1 MAGPVPAGPDV
12 AEGSAAGAETGT
24 APLVDRLIAFLDAWV
39 PKPAAWAFALRIWIA
54 MMLALAAAFWLQ
66 LDSASSAATCV
77 AILAQPKRGQ
87 AISKAVYRLLGTLIG
102 AVVSIVV
109 VALFGQDRVM
119 LFLSF
124 TVWLGLCVFVAQYL
138 QDTRA
143 YGAMLS
149 GYTVAIIALGQID
162 DPQGA
167 FDAAVSRVAVIVL
180 GIVAITFINDAL
192 ASPSTWRA
200 LLPQLRKAWDETRAY
215 ARTSLAEGDLG
226 AQRTAALI
234 RTIAPM
240 RADASAIAGELD
252 DGRFRAA
259 GARSC
264 IAALYVMAASI
275 RTVAAAAAHLKNPSP
290 AVAEAMAI
298 CRRVAD
304 APDPESLDRDDAR
317 LRDLVDEAVRDGRR
331 PVDEVVML
339 QRALDFVCA
348 ATFAQDGIQAVADG
362 HAPLRDASLPTHRDF
377 PVALRGA
384 LRVALGFA
392 ATAAIFVA
400 LGLPQASF
408 ALVQV
413 AATAALSST
422 TPDPKKFATGVVIG
436 MTLAATFAGIARF
449 VFLDGVQGFPMLALV
464 MAPVIFLGCFL
475 SLNPKTFGIG
485 FILIVFFPVLLGPS
499 NPQSYDAQT
508 FLLNAFLVVV
518 AAIILS
524 IVVRLLIPVTPAQQR
539 VFALDSARRALAD
552 ALVGEGG
559 DATTRTSLNA
569 DRLFQFANYS
579 SGSGAVRRASLSH
592 AFALA
597 RLEAAAARGHA
608 ELRRLRAVT
617 ALRDAILRARAGL
630 AAGDDRALET
640 SAGDLIRAAS
650 RQDRSVRLTTARAA
664 SDLLT
669 AARTI
674 ARHRTFLRRLGVGA
688 S

>member
-1 MAGPVPAGPDV
+1 MAEA
-12 AEGSAAGAETGT
+12 SAASTGAASGT
-24 APLVDRLIAFLDAWV
+24 RSDRLLAFLDAWV
-39 PKPAAWAFALRIWIA
+39 PKPAAWAYALRIWIA

-87 AISKAVYRLLGTLIG
+87 ALSKAVYRLLGTLIG

-109 VALFGQDRVM
+109 VALFGQDRVL

-162 DPQGA
+162 QPQGA

-200 LLPQLRKAWDETRAY
+200 LLPQLRKAWEGTRAY
-215 ARTSLAEGDLG
+215 ARESLDRGDLG
-226 AQRTAALI
+226 ATRTAALI
-234 RTIAPM
+234 RMIAPM

-252 DGRFRAA
+252 DGPFRAA

-264 IAALYVMAASI
+264 IAALYGMAASI
-275 RTVAAAAAHLKNPSP
+275 RTVAAAAACLRSPSP
-290 AVAEAMAI
+290 AVDEAVAI

-304 APDPESLDRDDAR
+304 APDPDSLDRDDER
-317 LRDLVDEAVRDGRR
+317 LRELVDAAIRDGRR
-331 PVDEVVML
+331 PLDEVVIL

-362 HAPLRDASLPTHRDF
+362 HEPLRDAKLPTHRDF

-392 ATAAIFVA
+392 ATAAAFVA

-413 AATAALSST
+413 AATAALSSVA
-422 TPDPKKFATGVVIG
+422 PDPKKFANGVVIG
-436 MTLAATFAGIARF
+436 MILAATFAGLARF
-449 VFLDGVQGFPMLALV
+449 AFLNGVQGFPMLAMA
-464 MAPVIFLGCFL
+464 MAPVIFFGCFL

-499 NPQSYDAQT
+499 NPQTYDAQT

-569 DRLFQFANYS
+569 DRLFQFAGYS
-579 SGSGAVRRASLSH
+579 SGSGAVRRASLAH

-597 RLEAAAARGHA
+597 RLEAAAARSHA
-608 ELRRLRAVT
+608 ELRRLWPVT
-617 ALRDAILRARAGL
+617 ALRDAIRQARSGL
-630 AAGDDRALET
+630 AVADDRVLET
-640 SAGDLIRAAS
+640 AARDLIRAAS
-650 RQDRSVRLTTARAA
+650 GEGRSVRLTTARAA
-664 SDLLT
+664 SDLVT
-669 AARTI
+669 AARTV
-674 ARHRTFLRRLGVGA
+674 ARYRKFLHRLGVA
-688 S
+688 AF

>member
-1 MAGPVPAGPDV
+1 MAEAAVTPAGG
-12 AEGSAAGAETGT
+12 ARAAS
-24 APLVDRLIAFLDAWV
+24 VFDRAVAFLDAWV

-102 AVVSIVV
+102 AVVSLALVG
-109 VALFGQDRVM
+109 LFGQDRV
-119 LFLSF
+119 LLLLGF

-180 GIVAITFINDAL
+180 GIVVITFINDAL

-200 LLPQLRKAWDETRAY
+200 LLPQLRTAWDETRSY
-215 ARTSLAEGDLG
+215 ARETLAAGDLG
-226 AQRTAALI
+226 ATQTAALI

-264 IAALYVMAASI
+264 IAALYGMAASI
-275 RTVAAAAAHLKNPSP
+275 RSVAAAAACLRNPSP

-304 APDPESLDRDDAR
+304 APDPEALDRDDER
-317 LRDLVDEAVRDGRR
+317 LRDLVDAAVRAGDR
-331 PVDEVVML
+331 PLDEVVVL

-348 ATFAQDGIQAVADG
+348 ATFAQDGIRAVADG
-362 HAPLRDASLPTHRDF
+362 HRPLRDAALPTHRDF

-384 LRVALGFA
+384 LRVAIGFA
-392 ATAAIFVA
+392 VTAAAFVA

-413 AATAALSST
+413 ASTAALSSS
-422 TPDPKKFATGVVIG
+422 TPDPRKFANGVVIG
-436 MTLAATFAGIARF
+436 MILAATFAGIARF
-449 VFLDGVQGFPMLALV
+449 VFLNGVQGFPMLAIV
-464 MAPVIFLGCFL
+464 MAPVIAFGCFL

-485 FILIVFFPVLLGPS
+485 FIVIVFFPVLLGPS
-499 NPQSYDAQT
+499 NPQSYDALT

-518 AAIILS
+518 AAVILS
-524 IVVRLLIPVTPAQQR
+524 IVVRLLLPVTRAQQR

-569 DRLFQFANYS
+569 DRLFQFAGYS
-579 SGSGAVRRASLSH
+579 SGSGAVRRANLTH

-597 RLEAAAARGHA
+597 RLEAAAARAHA
-608 ELRRLRAVT
+608 ELRRLWSIQSLRGVIPRA
-617 ALRDAILRARAGL
+617 RDAL
-630 AAGDDRALET
+630 AAGDDRALEE
-640 SAGDLIRAAS
+640 AARELIRAAS
-650 RQDRSVRLTTARAA
+650 ARDRAVRLTTACAA
-664 SDLLT
+664 SDLVT

-674 ARHRTFLRRLGVGA
+674 TRHRRFLHRLDIA
-688 S
+688 LF

>member
-1 MAGPVPAGPDV
+1 M

>member
-1 MAGPVPAGPDV
+1 MAEAAASAVRPS
-12 AEGSAAGAETGT
+12 GSI
-24 APLVDRLIAFLDAWV
+24 VDRAVDVLDDWV
-39 PKPAAWAFALRIWIA
+39 PGPAAWAFALRIWSA

-66 LDSASSAATCV
+66 LDSAASAATCV

-102 AVVSIVV
+102 AAVSILLM
-109 VALFGQDRVM
+109 ALFGQDRV
-119 LFLSF
+119 LLLVSF

-162 DPQGA
+162 DPQGT

-200 LLPQLRKAWDETRAY
+200 LLPQLRNAWDGTRAY
-215 ARTSLAEGDLG
+215 ARETLAEGDLG
-226 AQRTAALI
+226 ATRTAALI

-264 IAALYVMAASI
+264 IAALYVMAASV
-275 RTVAAAAAHLKNPSP
+275 RTAAAAAAHLRNPSP
-290 AVAEAMAI
+290 AVAEALAI

-304 APDPESLDRDDAR
+304 APSLDALDRDDER
-317 LRDLVDEAVRDGRR
+317 LRDLVDSAIRDGNR
-331 PVDEVVML
+331 PLDEVVVL

-348 ATFAQDGIQAVADG
+348 ATFAQDGIRAVADG
-362 HAPLRDASLPTHRDF
+362 HAPLRDARLPTHRDF

-384 LRVALGFA
+384 LRVALAFA
-392 ATAAIFVA
+392 VTAAAFVA

-413 AATAALSST
+413 AATATLSSVN
-422 TPDPKKFATGVVIG
+422 PEPKKFANGVVIG
-436 MTLAATFAGIARF
+436 MTLAATLAGIARF
-449 VFLDGVQGFPMLALV
+449 ALLNGVQGFPMLAIV

-485 FILIVFFPVLLGPS
+485 FIVIVFFPVLLGPS
-499 NPQSYDAQT
+499 NPQSYDALT

-518 AAIILS
+518 AAAVLS
-524 IVVRLLIPVTPAQQR
+524 IVVRLLLPVTRAQQR

-569 DRLFQFANYS
+569 DRLFQFAGYS
-579 SGSGAVRRASLSH
+579 SGSGAVRRANFTH

-597 RLEAAAARGHA
+597 RLEAAAARAHA
-608 ELRRLRAVT
+608 ELRRLWSIQSLRGVIPRA
-617 ALRDAILRARAGL
+617 RDAL
-630 AAGDDRALET
+630 AAGDDRALEE
-640 SAGDLIRAAS
+640 AARELIRAAS
-650 RQDRSVRLTTARAA
+650 ARDRAVRLTTACAA
-664 SDLLT
+664 
-669 AARTI
+669 
-674 ARHRTFLRRLGVGA
+674 
-688 S
+688 

>member
-1 MAGPVPAGPDV
+1 MAEAPVAPGAGRHAV
-12 AEGSAAGAETGT
+12 SAI
-24 APLVDRLIAFLDAWV
+24 DRAVSFLDTWV

-102 AVVSIVV
+102 AVVALVLM
-109 VALFGQDRVM
+109 ALFAQDRV
-119 LFLSF
+119 LLLLGF
-124 TVWLGLCVFVAQYL
+124 TVWLGLCVFVAQFL

-162 DPQGA
+162 EPQGT

-180 GIVAITFINDAL
+180 GIVVITFINDAL

-200 LLPQLRKAWDETRAY
+200 LLPQLRKAWDETRGY
-215 ARTSLAEGDLG
+215 ARETLTEGDLG
-226 AQRTAALI
+226 ASRTAALI

-275 RTVAAAAAHLKNPSP
+275 RSVAAAAACLRNPGP
-290 AVAEAMAI
+290 AVSEAMAI
-298 CRRVAD
+298 CRRVTD
-304 APDPESLDRDDAR
+304 APDPDALDRDDER
-317 LRDLVDEAVRDGRR
+317 LRDLVDAAIRDGTR
-331 PVDEVVML
+331 PLDEVVVL

-348 ATFAQDGIQAVADG
+348 ATFAQDGIRAVADG
-362 HAPLRDASLPTHRDF
+362 HKPLRDATLPTHRDF

-384 LRVALGFA
+384 LRVALSFAVTA
-392 ATAAIFVA
+392 ATFVA

-413 AATAALSST
+413 AATAALSSV

-436 MTLAATFAGIARF
+436 MMLAATFAGIARF
-449 VFLDGVQGFPMLALV
+449 ALLNGVQGFPMLAIA
-464 MAPVIFLGCFL
+464 MAPVIAFGCFL
-475 SLNPKTFGIG
+475 SLNPRTFGIG
-485 FILIVFFPVLLGPS
+485 FIVIVFFPVLLGPS
-499 NPQSYDAQT
+499 NPQTYDALT

-518 AAIILS
+518 AAVILS
-524 IVVRLLIPVTPAQQR
+524 IVVRLILPVTPAQQR
-539 VFALDSARRALAD
+539 VFALDSARRSLAD
-552 ALVGEGG
+552 ALIGQGG

-569 DRLFQFANYS
+569 DRLFQFAGYS
-579 SGSGAVRRASLSH
+579 SGSGAVRRANLHH

-597 RLEAAAARGHA
+597 RLEAAAARAHA
-608 ELRRLRAVT
+608 ELRRLWSIEGLRGAIPH
-617 ALRDAILRARAGL
+617 ARDAL
-630 AAGDDRALET
+630 AAGNDRGLEI
-640 SAGDLIRAAS
+640 AARDLIRAAS
-650 RQDRSVRLTTARAA
+650 GQDRPVRLTTARAA
-664 SDLLT
+664 SDLIT
-669 AARTI
+669 ASRTI
-674 ARHRTFLRRLGVGA
+674 TRHRRFLHRLDIA
-688 S
+688 PF

>member
-1 MAGPVPAGPDV
+1 MAEAPVAPAADPS
-12 AEGSAAGAETGT
+12 AGS
-24 APLVDRLIAFLDAWV
+24 LLDRAVAFLDAWV

-54 MMLALAAAFWLQ
+54 MMLALAMAFWLQ

-102 AVVSIVV
+102 AAVSIVFM
-109 VALFGQDRVM
+109 ALFGQDRV
-119 LFLSF
+119 LLLLGF

-149 GYTVAIIALGQID
+149 GYTVAIVALGQID
-162 DPQGA
+162 DPQGT

-180 GIVAITFINDAL
+180 GIVVITFINDAL

-200 LLPQLRKAWDETRAY
+200 LLPQLRKGWDDTRSY
-215 ARTSLAEGDLG
+215 ARETLESGDLG
-226 AQRTAALI
+226 ATRTAALI

-264 IAALYVMAASI
+264 IAALYAMAAAI
-275 RTVAAAAAHLKNPSP
+275 RSVAAAAACLRHPSP

-304 APDPESLDRDDAR
+304 APDPDVLDRDDER
-317 LRDLVDEAVRDGRR
+317 LRDLVDSAIRDGNR
-331 PVDEVVML
+331 PLDEVVVL

-348 ATFAQDGIQAVADG
+348 ATFAQDGIRAVADG
-362 HAPLRDASLPTHRDF
+362 HEPLRDARLPTHRDF

-384 LRVALGFA
+384 LRVALSFA
-392 ATAAIFVA
+392 VTAAAFVA

-413 AATAALSST
+413 AATAALSSV
-422 TPDPKKFATGVVIG
+422 TPDPKKFANGVVIG
-436 MTLAATFAGIARF
+436 MTLAATLAGIARF
-449 VFLDGVQGFPMLALV
+449 ALLNGVQGFPMLAIV

-499 NPQSYDAQT
+499 NPQTYDALT
-508 FLLNAFLVVV
+508 FLLNAFLVV
-518 AAIILS
+518 AAAVILS
-524 IVVRLLIPVTPAQQR
+524 IVVRLVLPVTPAQQR
-539 VFALDSARRALAD
+539 GFALDSARRALAD
-552 ALVGEGG
+552 ALIGQGG

-569 DRLFQFANYS
+569 DRLFQFAGYS
-579 SGSGAVRRASLSH
+579 SGSGAVRPANLHH

-597 RLEAAAARGHA
+597 RLEAAAARAHA
-608 ELRRLRAVT
+608 ELRRLWSIE
-617 ALRDAILRARAGL
+617 ALRGAIPRARDAL
-630 AAGDDRALET
+630 ASGDDRGLET
-640 SAGDLIRAAS
+640 AARDLIRAAAGQG
-650 RQDRSVRLTTARAA
+650 RAVRLTTARAA
-664 SDLLT
+664 SDLVT
-669 AARTI
+669 ASRTI
-674 ARHRTFLRRLGVGA
+674 TRHRRFLHRLDIA
-688 S
+688 LF

>member
-1 MAGPVPAGPDV
+1 MADGAVTADTG
-12 AEGSAAGAETGT
+12 AAQGSA
-24 APLVDRLIAFLDAWV
+24 LDRLIGFLDAWV
-39 PKPAAWAFALRIWIA
+39 PKPAAWAFALRIWLA
-54 MMLALAAAFWLQ
+54 MMLALGAAFWLQ

-87 AISKAVYRLLGTLIG
+87 AISKAIYRLLGTLIG

-109 VALFGQDRVM
+109 VALFGQDRVL
-119 LFLSF
+119 LFVSF
-124 TVWLGLCVFVAQYL
+124 SVWLGLCVFVAQYL

-200 LLPQLRKAWDETRAY
+200 LLPQLRKAWDGTRAY
-215 ARTSLAEGDLG
+215 ARETLAEGDLG
-226 AQRTAALI
+226 ATRTAALI

-252 DGRFRAA
+252 DGPFRAA

-275 RTVAAAAAHLKNPSP
+275 RTVGAAAAHLRDPSP
-290 AVAEAMAI
+290 AVAEAIAI

-304 APDPESLDRDDAR
+304 APDPDALDRDDER
-317 LRDLVDEAVRDGRR
+317 LRDLVDAAIRDGHR
-331 PVDEVVML
+331 PLDEVVVL

-348 ATFAQDGIQAVADG
+348 ATFAQDGIKAVADG

-392 ATAAIFVA
+392 VTAAIFVA

-413 AATAALSST
+413 ASTAALSST
-422 TPDPKKFATGVVIG
+422 TPDPKKFASGVVIG
-436 MTLAATFAGIARF
+436 MCLAASFACIARYG
-449 VFLDGVQGFPMLALV
+449 FLTGVQGFPILALV
-464 MAPVIFLGCFL
+464 MAPVVFLGCFL
-475 SLNPKTFGIG
+475 SLNPRTFGIG

-499 NPQSYDAQT
+499 NPQTYDAQT

-518 AAIILS
+518 SAIILS

-569 DRLFQFANYS
+569 DRLFQFANFS
-579 SGSGAVRRASLSH
+579 SGSSAVRRASLSH

-597 RLEAAAARGHA
+597 RLEAAAARAHA
-608 ELRRLRAVT
+608 ELRRLWTVA
-617 ALRDAILRARAGL
+617 ALRDPIRRAQSGL
-630 AAGDDRALET
+630 AAADDRALET
-640 SAGDLIRAAS
+640 AARDLIRAAS
-650 RQDRSVRLTTARAA
+650 GRDRSVRLTTARAA
-664 SDLLT
+664 SDLVT
-669 AARTI
+669 ASRTV
-674 ARHRTFLRRLGVGA
+674 ARHRKFFRRLVDA
-688 S
+688 ST

>member
-1 MAGPVPAGPDV
+1 MAEAAPGAGR
-12 AEGSAAGAETGT
+12 
-24 APLVDRLIAFLDAWV
+24 APESMLDRLLAVLDAWV
-39 PKPAAWAFALRIWIA
+39 PKPAAWAFAVRIWIA

-102 AVVSIVV
+102 AVVSIVLM
-109 VALFGQDRVM
+109 ALFAQDRV
-119 LFLSF
+119 LLLVSF

-149 GYTVAIIALGQID
+149 GYTVAIVALGQID
-162 DPQGA
+162 EPQGT

-180 GIVAITFINDAL
+180 GIVVITFINDAL

-200 LLPQLRKAWDETRAY
+200 LLPQLRQAWDQTRAY
-215 ARTSLAEGDLG
+215 ARATLAAGDLG
-226 AQRTAALI
+226 PVRTAALI

-252 DGRFRAA
+252 DGPARAA

-264 IAALYVMAASI
+264 IAALYVMAAAI
-275 RTVAAAAAHLKNPSP
+275 RAVAAATACLRNPGP
-290 AVAEAMAI
+290 AVTEALAI

-304 APDPESLDRDDAR
+304 APDAEALDRDDER
-317 LRDLVDEAVRDGRR
+317 LRDLVDAAIRDGDR
-331 PVDEVVML
+331 PLDEVVVL

-348 ATFAQDGIQAVADG
+348 ATFAQDGIGAVADG
-362 HAPLRDASLPTHRDF
+362 HRPLRDTQLPTHRDF

-384 LRVALGFA
+384 LRVAVGFA
-392 ATAAIFVA
+392 VTAAAFVA
-400 LGLPQASF
+400 LGSPQASF
-408 ALVQV
+408 AMVQV
-413 AATAALSST
+413 ASTAALSSS
-422 TPDPKKFATGVVIG
+422 TPDPKKFANGVVIG
-436 MTLAATFAGIARF
+436 MCLAATFAGIARF
-449 VFLDGVQGFPMLALV
+449 AFLNGVQGFPMLALA
-464 MAPVIFLGCFL
+464 MAPVIFFGCFL
-475 SLNPKTFGIG
+475 SLNPKTFGVG

-499 NPQSYDAQT
+499 NPQSYDAET

-518 AAIILS
+518 AATVLS
-524 IVVRLLIPVTPAQQR
+524 IVVRLLLPITPEKQR
-539 VFALDSARRALAD
+539 VYALDSARRALAD

-579 SGSGAVRRASLSH
+579 SGSSAVRRASLSH

-597 RLEAAAARGHA
+597 RLEAAAARAHA
-608 ELRRLRAVT
+608 ELRRLWPIKG
-617 ALRDAILRARAGL
+617 LRGAIQRARAGL

-640 SAGDLIRAAS
+640 SARDLIRAAS
-650 RQDRSVRLTTARAA
+650 HEDRSVRLTTARAA
-664 SDLLT
+664 SDLVS
-669 AARTI
+669 ASRTI
-674 ARHRTFLRRLGVGA
+674 ARHRRFLHRLGIA
-688 S
+688 LF

>member
-1 MAGPVPAGPDV
+1 MAEAAASAVRPS
-12 AEGSAAGAETGT
+12 GSI
-24 APLVDRLIAFLDAWV
+24 VDRAVDVLDDWV
-39 PKPAAWAFALRIWIA
+39 PGPAAWAFALRIWIA

-87 AISKAVYRLLGTLIG
+87 AISKAIYRLLGTLIG
-102 AVVSIVV
+102 AAVSIVV
-109 VALFGQDRVM
+109 MALFGQDRVL
-119 LFLSF
+119 LFVSF
-124 TVWLGLCVFVAQYL
+124 TAWLGLCVFVAQYL

-162 DPQGA
+162 NPQGT

-200 LLPQLRKAWDETRAY
+200 LLPQLRNAWDGTRAY
-215 ARTSLAEGDLG
+215 ARETLAEGDLG
-226 AQRTAALI
+226 ATRTAALI

-264 IAALYVMAASI
+264 IAALYVMAASV
-275 RTVAAAAAHLKNPSP
+275 RTAAAAAAHLRNPSP
-290 AVAEAMAI
+290 AVAEALAI

-304 APDPESLDRDDAR
+304 APSLDALDRDDGR
-317 LRDLVDEAVRDGRR
+317 LRDLVDAAIRDGNR
-331 PVDEVVML
+331 PLDEVVVL

-348 ATFAQDGIQAVADG
+348 ATFAQDGIRAVADG
-362 HAPLRDASLPTHRDF
+362 HMPLRDASLPTHRDF

-384 LRVALGFA
+384 VRVALAFA
-392 ATAAIFVA
+392 ATAATFVA

-413 AATAALSST
+413 AATAALSSV
-422 TPDPKKFATGVVIG
+422 TPDPKKFANGVVIG
-436 MTLAATFAGIARF
+436 MTMAATFAGIARF
-449 VFLDGVQGFPMLALV
+449 ALLNGVQGFPMLAMV
-464 MAPVIFLGCFL
+464 MAPVIFVGCFL
-475 SLNPKTFGIG
+475 TLNPKTFGIG
-485 FILIVFFPVLLGPS
+485 FIVIVFFPVLLGPS
-499 NPQSYDAQT
+499 NPQTYDALT
-508 FLLNAFLVVV
+508 FLLNAFLVIV
-518 AAIILS
+518 AAVILS
-524 IVVRLLIPVTPAQQR
+524 IVVRILLPVTPAQQR
-539 VFALDSARRALAD
+539 VFALDSARRTLAD

-569 DRLFQFANYS
+569 DRLFQFAGYS
-579 SGSGAVRRASLSH
+579 SGSSAVRRASLSH

-597 RLEAAAARGHA
+597 RLEAAAARSHA
-608 ELRRLRAVT
+608 ELRRLSAVG
-617 ALRDAILRARAGL
+617 ALRDAIARARAGL

-640 SAGDLIRAAS
+640 AARDLIRAAS
-650 RQDRSVRLTTARAA
+650 RHDRQVRLTTARAA
-664 SDLLT
+664 SDLIS

-674 ARHRTFLRRLGVGA
+674 TRHRRFLHRLDIA
-688 S
+688 LF

>member
-1 MAGPVPAGPDV
+1 
-12 AEGSAAGAETGT
+12 
-24 APLVDRLIAFLDAWV
+24 LDAWV
-39 PKPAAWAFALRIWIA
+39 PGPAAWAFALRIWIA

-102 AVVSIVV
+102 AAVSIVMM
-109 VALFGQDRVM
+109 ALFGQDRVL
-119 LFLSF
+119 LFVSF
-124 TVWLGLCVFVAQYL
+124 TAWLGLCVFVAQYL

-162 DPQGA
+162 NPQGT

-192 ASPSTWRA
+192 ASPSTWRT
-200 LLPQLRKAWDETRAY
+200 LLPQLRNAWDGTRAY
-215 ARTSLAEGDLG
+215 ARETLAEGDLG
-226 AQRTAALI
+226 ATRTAALI

-252 DGRFRAA
+252 DGHFRAA

-264 IAALYVMAASI
+264 IAALYVMAASV
-275 RTVAAAAAHLKNPSP
+275 RTAAAAATHLRNPSP
-290 AVAEAMAI
+290 AVAEALAI

-304 APDPESLDRDDAR
+304 APDLDALDRDDGR
-317 LRDLVDEAVRDGRR
+317 LRDLVDAAIRDGNR
-331 PVDEVVML
+331 PLDEVVVL

-348 ATFAQDGIQAVADG
+348 ATFAQDGIRAVADG

-384 LRVALGFA
+384 LRVALAFA
-392 ATAAIFVA
+392 ATAATFVA

-413 AATAALSST
+413 AATAALSSV
-422 TPDPKKFATGVVIG
+422 TPDPKKFANGVVIG

-449 VFLDGVQGFPMLALV
+449 ALLNGVQGFPMLAMV
-464 MAPVIFLGCFL
+464 MAPVIFFGCFL
-475 SLNPKTFGIG
+475 TLNPKTFGIG
-485 FILIVFFPVLLGPS
+485 FIVIVFFPVLLGPS
-499 NPQSYDAQT
+499 NPQTYDALT
-508 FLLNAFLVVV
+508 FLLNAFLVIV
-518 AAIILS
+518 AAVILS
-524 IVVRLLIPVTPAQQR
+524 IVVRILLPVTPAQQR
-539 VFALDSARRALAD
+539 VFALDSARRTLAD

-569 DRLFQFANYS
+569 DRLFQFAGYS
-579 SGSGAVRRASLSH
+579 SGSSTVRRASLSH

-597 RLEAAAARGHA
+597 RLEAAAARAHA
-608 ELRRLRAVT
+608 ELRRLSTVG
-617 ALRDAILRARAGL
+617 ALRDAIARARAGL

-640 SAGDLIRAAS
+640 AARDLIRAAS
-650 RQDRSVRLTTARAA
+650 RQDRQVRLTTSRAA
-664 SDLLT
+664 SDLIS

-674 ARHRTFLRRLGVGA
+674 TRHRRFLHRLDIA
-688 S
+688 LF

>member
-1 MAGPVPAGPDV
+1 MAEA
-12 AEGSAAGAETGT
+12 AAAAGRTQRSI
-24 APLVDRLIAFLDAWV
+24 VDRVVAVLDDWV

-54 MMLALAAAFWLQ
+54 MMLALALAFWLQ

-87 AISKAVYRLLGTLIG
+87 AISKAIYRLLGTLLG
-102 AVVSIVV
+102 AAVSIVLM
-109 VALFGQDRVM
+109 ALFGQDRV
-119 LFLSF
+119 LLLVSF

-162 DPQGA
+162 EPQGT

-180 GIVAITFINDAL
+180 GIVVITFINDAL

-200 LLPQLRKAWDETRAY
+200 LLPQLRDAWDGTRAY
-215 ARTSLAEGDLG
+215 ACETLTAGDLG
-226 AQRTAALI
+226 PARTAALI

-252 DGRFRAA
+252 DGSFRAA

-264 IAALYVMAASI
+264 IAALYVMAAAI
-275 RTVAAAAAHLKNPSP
+275 RAVAAATSCLRTPGP
-290 AVAEAMAI
+290 AVAEALAI

-304 APDPESLDRDDAR
+304 APDVEILDRDDER
-317 LRDLVDEAVRDGRR
+317 LRDLVDAAIRDGHR
-331 PVDEVVML
+331 PLDEIVVL

-348 ATFAQDGIQAVADG
+348 ATFAQDGLRALADG
-362 HAPLRDASLPTHRDF
+362 HRPLRDARLPTHRDF
-377 PVALRGA
+377 QVALRGA
-384 LRVALGFA
+384 LRVAIGFA
-392 ATAAIFVA
+392 VTAAAFLA
-400 LGLPQASF
+400 LGLPQATF

-413 AATAALSST
+413 AATAALSSV
-422 TPDPKKFATGVVIG
+422 TPDPKKFANGVVIG
-436 MTLAATFAGIARF
+436 MCTAATLAGIARF
-449 VFLDGVQGFPMLALV
+449 VFLNGVQGFPMLAMV
-464 MAPVIFLGCFL
+464 MAPVIFFGCFL

-485 FILIVFFPVLLGPS
+485 FIVIVFFPVLLGPA

-518 AAIILS
+518 SSVILS
-524 IVVRLLIPVTPAQQR
+524 IVVRLLLPITPAQR
-539 VFALDSARRALAD
+539 RAFALDSARRDLAD

-569 DRLFQFANYS
+569 DRLFQFAAYS
-579 SGSGAVRRASLSH
+579 SGSGAVRRANLAH

-597 RLEAAAARGHA
+597 RLEAAAARAHA
-608 ELRRLRAVT
+608 ELRRLWPAAELRESIRRAGS
-617 ALRDAILRARAGL
+617 GL
-630 AAGDDRALET
+630 AAGNDRALET
-640 SAGDLIRAAS
+640 AARDLIRAAS
-650 RQDRSVRLTTARAA
+650 PASRAVRLTTARAA
-664 SDLLT
+664 SDLIT

-674 ARHRTFLRRLGVGA
+674 ARHRRFLQRLGIA
-688 S
+688 LF